1 MRKTILFISFL
12 LLLASCR
19 SVKTYNAQITNL
31 HPVTDL
37 RKDVDKLYHQLQKH
51 HPRLYQYTSKEEM
64 DFRFDSLKK
73 SIIKPMDSR
82 EFYKKLSP
90 VVSYVKQGHISVG
103 SANKRYTRKEYK
115 QLKKR
120 KFEFND
126 LDFDYLQNKLWV
138 MGNKGTDSSL
148 VGSEV
153 IKIENDSISHLIKTY
168 KNRFSS
174 DGFNVTLHD
183 RSVGK
188 YFSSFYFKDKGFMD
202 SLHISFKN
210 KDSIFTK
217 SFKRILKEDPTKKAD
232 SSAILKPIK
241 LTKAEKKALK
251 SANKQKRKYNRKHG
265 FIAETKN
272 HTRNFTFIGKDSTV
286 AYVNLRSFTNGPYRK
301 FYKESF
307 HKLDSAK
314 TKHLILDL
322 RDNGGGRIA
331 EINYLY
337 SFLTNTDYQFLELSE
352 VNSRTPFLTAVM
364 SNTTPNSIKVL
375 GALVSPFVV
384 IHNVLKTKKK
394 DDKMYYRFNYTKSKR
409 PKPNHYTG
417 DIYVLIN
424 GNSFSASSL
433 IATHLQATKRA
444 VFIGEETG
452 GAFNGTV
459 AGIYKIYELPTTKL
473 KVRMGLMQIDAP
485 YKQAPDGYGVKPD
498 VTIVPTVEDLFSKKD
513 VELDWVLNH
522 IKEKQK

>member
-1 MRKTILFISFL
+1 S
-12 LLLASCR
+12 AS
-19 SVKTYNAQITNL
+19 T
-31 HPVTDL
+31 
-37 RKDVDKLYHQLQKH
+37 
-51 HPRLYQYTSKEEM
+51 
-64 DFRFDSLKK
+64 
-73 SIIKPMDSR
+73 
-82 EFYKKLSP
+82 
-90 VVSYVKQGHISVG
+90 
-103 SANKRYTRKEYK
+103 
-115 QLKKR
+115 
-120 KFEFND
+120 
-126 LDFDYLQNKLWV
+126 
-138 MGNKGTDSSL
+138 
-148 VGSEV
+148 
-153 IKIENDSISHLIKTY
+153 LIKAY

-174 DGFNVTLHD
+174 DGYNVTLYD

-188 YFSSFYFKDKGFMD
+188 YFSSFYFKDKGFRD
-202 SLHISFKN
+202 SLQISFKN

-217 SFKRILKEDPTKKAD
+217 TFKRILKDDPLKKTD
-232 SSAILKPIK
+232 SSAISKPIK
-241 LTKAEKKALK
+241 LTKSEKKVLRLVA
-251 SANKQKRKYNRKHG
+251 KQKRKYNRKHG

-272 HTRNFTFIGKDSTV
+272 HTRNFRFMEEDSTT
-286 AYVNLRSFTNGPYRK
+286 AYMNLRSFTNGPYRK

-307 HKLDSAK
+307 QKLDSAK

-337 SFLTNTDYQFLELSE
+337 SYLSKTDYQFLEPSE

-375 GALVSPFVV
+375 GALVSAFVV

-444 VFIGEETG
+444 VF
-452 GAFNGTV
+452 
-459 AGIYKIYELPTTKL
+459 
-473 KVRMGLMQIDAP
+473 
-485 YKQAPDGYGVKPD
+485 
-498 VTIVPTVEDLFSKKD
+498 
-513 VELDWVLNH
+513 
-522 IKEKQK
+522 